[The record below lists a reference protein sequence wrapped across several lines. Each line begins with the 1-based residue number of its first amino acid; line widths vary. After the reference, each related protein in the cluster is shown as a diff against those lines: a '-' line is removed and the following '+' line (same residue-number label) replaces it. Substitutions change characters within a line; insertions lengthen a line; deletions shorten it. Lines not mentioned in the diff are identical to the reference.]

1 MIPYLQPPEQLQ
13 SLKLEILLNVD
24 ILIAICKFKFDWFG
38 WPHSL
43 PVIYSNDVE
52 ERFKS

>member
-1 MIPYLQPPEQLQ
+1 MVLYLLSPKQLK

-24 ILIAICKFKFDWFG
+24 ILIGIYKFKFYWFG

-43 PVIYSNDVE
+43 LVIYSNDVE
-52 ERFKS
+52 ERFKF